1 MVSRGGA
8 VLTIVRRAVSLWW
21 QTWPW
26 LVAIY
31 LIGWLL
37 RYWAL
42 HLAIHVGLTH
52 GDFWGSLVLPLAP
65 LVRLLTYLTMFL
77 VLRSVA
83 PGLQGVETDG
93 QQAKGTFDVV
103 MTAILP
109 FLVIYTAWKLIV
121 EDYYVYIVS
130 VGHTLVSDWKFAAAR
145 ELQSSAIG
153 AKLWMAILI
162 AFVLRQLMTRFRE
175 RLPRWT
181 MIIAAYLEVVW
192 LYLAAKASYVV
203 LFGSP
208 RWIRQRR
215 IMVWFA
221 SVRDAAFS
229 HVAWLAHWWNTA
241 GSILGSMASVLA
253 LALAWLAI
261 GSVVYGT
268 PFAPTWASARRMLL
282 GERAGAAVGTV
293 IEHGRRVAQ
302 PRWQRLPAEVRRRVT
317 EFARSQLGRFGPI
330 ADAWRLILHGG
341 ALPIAFFVLVYT
353 ALVLLAP
360 NGAYFDAKVTDGY
373 LWRGVAVL
381 LGPHDWPWWQTYEQF
396 IRALVGAVVDPLRI
410 ALVAAAYW
418 FCVDRV
424 RAEQASRELASVET
438 DHQ

>member
-1 MVSRGGA
+1 M
-8 VLTIVRRAVSLWW
+8 LTILRRTVSLWW

-31 LIGWLL
+31 LIGWFL

-42 HLAIHVGLTH
+42 HLAIHIGLTH
-52 GDFWGSLVLPLAP
+52 GDFLGSLILPLAP
-65 LVRLLTYLTMFL
+65 LIRLLTYLAMFL
-77 VLRSVA
+77 VIRSVA

-93 QQAKGTFDVV
+93 QQAKGVFDVV

-109 FLVIYTAWKLIV
+109 FLVIYAAWKLIV
-121 EDYYVYIVS
+121 EDYYVYITS
-130 VGHTLVSDWKFAAAR
+130 LGHRLVADWKMAAAQQ
-145 ELQSSAIG
+145 LSNSDIG
-153 AKLWMAILI
+153 PKLWI
-162 AFVLRQLMTRFRE
+162 AVLVAFTLRQLMTRSRE

-181 MIIAAYLEVVW
+181 MIIAAYLEVLW
-192 LYLAAKASYVV
+192 LYLAIKASFVV

-208 RWIRQRR
+208 RWIRERR
-215 IMVWFA
+215 IMVWLA
-221 SVRDAAFS
+221 GVRDAAFS
-229 HVAWLAHWWNTA
+229 HVHWLEQPWNLT
-241 GSILGSMASVLA
+241 GSVLGSVVSVVA

-268 PFAPTWASARRMLL
+268 PFTPTWAGARRVLL
-282 GERAGAAVGTV
+282 GERAGTAVGTV
-293 IEHGRRVAQ
+293 IERGRQAAQ
-302 PRWQRLPAEVRRRVT
+302 PRWQRLPVEIRRRVT

-341 ALPIAFFVLVYT
+341 ALPIAFFVLAYT

-360 NGAYFDAKVTDGY
+360 NGAYFNQAVTDGY
-373 LWRGVAVL
+373 VWRGAAL
-381 LGPHDWPWWQTYEQF
+381 LIGPHDWPWWQTYDQL

-410 ALVAAAYW
+410 TLVAAAYW

-424 RAEQASRELASVET
+424 RAEHAGRELVGVEA